1 MDPPAVGL
9 IYFLYPPK
17 DCFKGASSL
26 IFNCFAGTGSLE
38 NVPHPSLSVYF
49 YCELLGSPRDEKTN
63 TVTRSLL
70 CRLHGAELL
79 TVCQLGFQ
87 LEFKSHFISIKK
99 GNCESSFW
107 DC

>member
-26 IFNCFAGTGSLE
+26 ILNCFAGLWGTFFIHLS
-38 NVPHPSLSVYF
+38 SVYF

-63 TVTRSLL
+63 TATRSLL
-70 CRLHGAELL
+70 CRLDGAELL

-99 GNCESSFW
+99 GNRESSFW